1 MIVGKLND
9 IIRWWMI
16 METKDGG
23 IILKILSIFESGLF
37 IKILSVFITGLWIV
51 GIILGNIYVIILALI
66 LLTALSM
73 VLYIHRDHL
82 KEIFQGDSSVIVED
96 ERTQLINEKA
106 ATMTLGIF
114 LAVII
119 WVGIVIM
126 ALRNIDPQYLQ
137 IGYTLFAVALFC
149 FILYFTARIFYSRK
163 Y

>member
-1 MIVGKLND
+1 MKS
-9 IIRWWMI
+9 
-16 METKDGG
+16 G

-37 IKILSVFITGLWIV
+37 IKIFSAFITGLWIA
-51 GIILGNIYVIILALI
+51 GLILANIYIIILALV
-66 LLTALSM
+66 LLIALSM

-82 KEIFQGDSSVIVED
+82 KEIFQSDNDLIVED

-119 WVGIVIM
+119 WLGIVIM
-126 ALRNIDPQYLQ
+126 ALRNSYPQFQ
-137 IGYTLFAVALFC
+137 VIAYTLFAAAIFC
-149 FILYFTARIFYSRK
+149 FILYFISRIYYNRK

>member
-1 MIVGKLND
+1 MDK
-9 IIRWWMI
+9 RS
-16 METKDGG
+16 G

-37 IKILSVFITGLWIV
+37 IKILSVFVTGLWVV
-51 GIILGNIYVIILALI
+51 GLLLGNIYIVELAIILLI
-66 LLTALSM
+66 ALST

-82 KEIFQGDSSVIVED
+82 KEIFQGDSKVIVED

-119 WVGIVIM
+119 WLAIVIL
-126 ALRNIDPQYLQ
+126 ALRNSYPQF
-137 IGYTLFAVALFC
+137 IPVGYTLFLAAALC
-149 FILYFTARIFYSRK
+149 FILYFSSRLYYGRK